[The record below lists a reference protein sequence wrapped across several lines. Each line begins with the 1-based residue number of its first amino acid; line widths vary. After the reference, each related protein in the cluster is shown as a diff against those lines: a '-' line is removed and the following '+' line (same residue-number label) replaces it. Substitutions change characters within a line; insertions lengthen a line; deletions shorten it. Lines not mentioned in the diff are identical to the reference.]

1 MAGNEM
7 KKQAVSTRGRLL
19 PFRKGHRTDP
29 AKITTGSYAL
39 VRAYYND
46 GISRRTR
53 EGQALSRL
61 EREFAEHLGYR
72 NLGEIPITMRLKVQL
87 AVGNLLLMATFQPA
101 PDSKTGLRDVATAQ
115 NTLNRILTELGL
127 EKKKPPALTLQ
138 DYLAAKAA
146 EKEAQE
152 KAQAPQSTTE
162 VIATPAI
169 TSDKPEGTE

>member
-7 KKQAVSTRGRLL
+7 GKRPVTIRGRLL

-29 AKITTGSYAL
+29 AMITTGSYAL

-53 EGQALSRL
+53 EGQAISRL
-61 EREFAEHLGYR
+61 EREFAEHLGCR
-72 NLGEIPITMRLKVQL
+72 NLSELAITTRLKVQL

-127 EKKKPPALTLQ
+127 EKKKPPMQSLQ
-138 DYLAAKAA
+138 EYLIAKERERAEAA
-146 EKEAQE
+146 
-152 KAQAPQSTTE
+152 KAQAPQETAE
-162 VIATPAI
+162 
-169 TSDKPEGTE
+169 KPKGTE